1 MPKAFQQGLYP
12 TLTHEYVKNAWPDA
26 AWINRE
32 QDLGEP
38 GLRQAKESFFP
49 DHFVK
54 KYTIQLTV

>member
-12 TLTHEYVKNAWPDA
+12 TLTHEYVKNAWPDV

-38 GLRQAKESFFP
+38 GLRQAK
-49 DHFVK
+49 
-54 KYTIQLTV
+54 